1 MVSFGHN
8 HYVPVLKGKLGEFRA
23 LEVLTGEIKDSMTP
37 LLEVPP
43 IPWDFEEEVPAR
55 TVDHHLRTFVPNIEK
70 FWGADHI
77 IFVDMNFIPEDVRM
91 KDSDHPLTWV
101 FNQAKDKGLQ
111 LIPVTGIRRDEEY
124 QRAVKDVVSQDGRG
138 FCIRIETT
146 DIEDEELEATL
157 EQLITNL
164 DARKSETHLIL
175 DLKEIQKDQIGLLVR
190 SLRDVIRTLPEPLE
204 WKTLTLCATAFP
216 QTMSGFA
223 PDSINLTSRVEW
235 QLWTTL
241 LHNASKIPRMP
252 TFGDYT
258 IVHPELL
265 EIDPRIMQLGAK
277 IKYTFDNDWIIV
289 KGTSIRRGG
298 PDQTRDLCKNII
310 ELSEYRGSTFSW
322 GDNYIKECADGTVG
336 VGNQTTWVT
345 VGVNHHIVFV
355 INQLSSYSASVESR
369 DS

>member
-1 MVSFGHN
+1 MVTFGPS

-23 LEVLTGEIKDSMTP
+23 LAELTGEMKDSITP

-43 IPWDFEEEVPAR
+43 IPWDFGEEEPAR
-55 TVDHHLRTFVPNIEK
+55 DIDQHLRTFVPNIER
-70 FWGADHI
+70 FWGADHSL
-77 IFVDMNFIPEDVRM
+77 FVDMNFIPDDERM
-91 KDSDHPLTWV
+91 SNGDHHLTKV
-101 FNQAKDKGLQ
+101 FNQARDLELQ
-111 LIPVTGIRRDEEY
+111 LIPVTGIGRDEEY
-124 QRAVKDVVSQDGRG
+124 QKAIQDVVSQDGQG

-146 DIEDEELEATL
+146 DIEDEELDTTL
-157 EQLITNL
+157 EQLMASL
-164 DARKSETHLIL
+164 HVKKSETHLII

-190 SLRDVIRTLPEPLE
+190 SVRDVIRTLSEPLE
-204 WKTLTLCATAFP
+204 WRTLTLCATAFP

-223 PDSINLTSRVEW
+223 PDSISLTSRVEW

-258 IVHPELL
+258 VVHPELL

-289 KGTSIRRGG
+289 KGISIRRGG
-298 PDQTRDLCKNII
+298 PEQTRDLCKNII
-310 ELSEYRGSTFSW
+310 ELSEYRGPAFSW
-322 GDNYIKECADGTVG
+322 GDNYIQKCADGTEG
-336 VGNQTTWVT
+336 VGNQTTWVQ

-355 INQLSSYSASVESR
+355 INQLSSYSASVESL